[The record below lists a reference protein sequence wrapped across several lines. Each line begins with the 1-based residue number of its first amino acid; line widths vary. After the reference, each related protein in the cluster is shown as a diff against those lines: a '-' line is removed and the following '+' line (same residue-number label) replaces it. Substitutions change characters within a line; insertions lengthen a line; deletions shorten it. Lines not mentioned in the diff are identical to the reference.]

1 MTPEEYRI
9 LFGEDP
15 PDERDPTTAAP
26 PSTAAWTDTRAWWR
40 KKRFQFPASILLM
53 ITLLAIDNEPESSTP
68 PPGDTEATPTAS
80 P

>member
-15 PDERDPTTAAP
+15 PDERGPAAARSP
-26 PSTAAWTDTRAWWR
+26 ASSWTDTRAWWR

-53 ITLLAIDNEPESSTP
+53 IVLLSIDDESD
-68 PPGDTEATPTAS
+68 PGAPAPTGAGATPTAS

>member
-15 PDERDPTTAAP
+15 PELGATATPAREWVDPRP
-26 PSTAAWTDTRAWWR
+26 WWR
-40 KKRFQFPASILLM
+40 KKRVQFPASILVM
-53 ITLLAIDNEPESSTP
+53 ITLLSLDDGDRTDPSRGPSPE
-68 PPGDTEATPTAS
+68 AVPTAQ

>member
-15 PDERDPTTAAP
+15 PELRAPTSTT
-26 PSTAAWTDTRAWWR
+26 STAAAGHDPRPWWR
-40 KKRFQFPASILLM
+40 KKRIQFPASILVM
-53 ITLLAIDNEPESSTP
+53 ITLLSIDDDPVRDAPTRPVSD
-68 PPGDTEATPTAS
+68 GVPTAQ

>member
-15 PDERDPTTAAP
+15 PELRAVPATPQSGEPWVDPRP
-26 PSTAAWTDTRAWWR
+26 WWR
-40 KKRFQFPASILLM
+40 KKRVQFPASLLVM
-53 ITLLAIDNEPESSTP
+53 ITLLSFDDGSRSDTPERTRVESI
-68 PPGDTEATPTAS
+68 PTAQ